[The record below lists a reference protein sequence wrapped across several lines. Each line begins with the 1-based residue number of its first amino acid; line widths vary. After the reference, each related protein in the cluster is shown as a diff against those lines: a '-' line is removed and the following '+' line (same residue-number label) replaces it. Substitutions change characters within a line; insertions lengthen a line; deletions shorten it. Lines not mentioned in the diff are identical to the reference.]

1 LANNVKSH
9 ANTLTVRRALA
20 VQDIL
25 IMLHNFIGS
34 LISTAGVLLYDVLF
48 HSAQAMDWY
57 RYIFV
62 LCFIFIVSNYFGFN
76 KNKAVA

>member
-1 LANNVKSH
+1 
-9 ANTLTVRRALA
+9 
-20 VQDIL
+20 
-25 IMLHNFIGS
+25 MLHNFIGS

-62 LCFIFIVSNYFGFN
+62 FCFIFIVSNYFGFN
-76 KNKAVA
+76 KNKAVT